1 MKGVAPL
8 MFSVKLKQDLEFERR
23 TYLTDLQVL
32 VTFRVDYKNSRNLSF
47 INDKFI
53 LDPAWEK

>member
-1 MKGVAPL
+1 